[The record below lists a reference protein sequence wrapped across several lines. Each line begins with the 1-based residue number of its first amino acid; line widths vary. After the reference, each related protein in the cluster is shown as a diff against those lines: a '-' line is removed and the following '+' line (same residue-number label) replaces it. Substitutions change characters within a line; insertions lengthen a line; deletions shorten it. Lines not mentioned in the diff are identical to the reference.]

1 MIEAYMQ
8 VDLNNPLAVSYMRHA
23 LKSFDR
29 VSDIFH
35 INVIQCIT
43 PSTLLK
49 INFSETKNRSPQEKA
64 ALCSQYR
71 IAKRMANGEKI
82 WMMEHDAYL
91 IPEREEV
98 FRMIMTKYSSMP
110 VCNIGVAMEFYYI
123 RADLAKIF
131 CEYIENDAN
140 TSANLK
146 GPMGILHRV
155 ADLHCAKNKNNRNN
169 VYWPKVGKENLTG
182 IAPNVSLAHKNPK
195 ITMPSPITQLID
207 TTKGTTVIDRDQLQG
222 DKLFYKKE
230 THPNF
235 HFISIDK
242 TL

>member
-8 VDLNNPLAVSYMRHA
+8 VDLNNPLAVSYMEHA
-23 LKSFDR
+23 LKSFEC

-43 PSTLLK
+43 PETLLNIKFSQTK
-49 INFSETKNRSPQEKA
+49 IRSPQEKA
-64 ALCSQYR
+64 SLCSQYR

-91 IPEREEV
+91 IPEREEI

-110 VCNIGVAMEFYYI
+110 VCNIGIAMECYFI
-123 RADLAKIF
+123 QSKLAKIF
-131 CEYIENDAN
+131 CDFIENDAN
-140 TSANLK
+140 TKLK
-146 GPMGILHRV
+146 GPMGVLHRV
-155 ADLHCAKNKNNRNN
+155 TDLYCSKVKNKRNN
-169 VYWPKVGKENLTG
+169 IYWPKEGKENLTG
-182 IAPNVSLAHKNPK
+182 ISYNVSNAHKSPK
-195 ITMPSPITQLID
+195 IIIPSPVTQLID
-207 TTKGTTVIDRDQLQG
+207 TNRGTTVIDRIQAQG
-222 DKLFYKKE
+222 DRLFYKKE

>member
-8 VDLNNPLAVSYMRHA
+8 VDLNNPLAVAYMNHA

-43 PSTLLK
+43 PDALLD
-49 INFSETKNRSPQEKA
+49 INFSPTKTRSPQEKA
-64 ALCSQYR
+64 SLCSQYR
-71 IAKRMANGEKI
+71 IAQRMANGEKI

-91 IPEREEV
+91 IPEREEI
-98 FRMIMTKYSSMP
+98 FRIIMSKYTIMP
-110 VCNIGVAMEFYYI
+110 VCNIGIAMECYTVQPK
-123 RADLAKIF
+123 LAKMF
-131 CEYIENDAN
+131 CDLIEDDEN
-140 TSANLK
+140 TGLK
-146 GPMGILHRV
+146 GPMAVLHRA
-155 ADLHCAKNKNNRNN
+155 ADRYCAQTGNNRNN
-169 VYWPKVGKENLTG
+169 IYWPKEGKENLTG
-182 IAPNVSLAHKNPK
+182 ISYNVSSAHKK
-195 ITMPSPITQLID
+195 AKVIIPSPVTQLID
-207 TTKGTTVIDRDQLQG
+207 TNRGTTVIDRIQAQG

-235 HFISIDK
+235 HFISVDK